1 MARGEGIGYLGAVHP
16 VLFSLPNGFSI
27 HVYGFMIA
35 VGTVLAVG
43 VASRWA
49 VKDGF
54 DKDLFTDLGFW
65 AILAGVVGARM
76 EYVRVNASQFQDLQ
90 QMVNVRDGGLVFYGG
105 LIAVLVTFVII
116 VKRRKLP
123 MLKVL
128 DIMAPLIPLG
138 IMFGRLGCF
147 AAGCCYG
154 HQTDVAWAVRFP
166 DDPLTAA
173 PAGLPLHPTQLYEV
187 AYGGLL
193 FGLLTWMRS
202 HKRFDGQLILSFL
215 SLYPILRSINE
226 LFRGDPGRGWFME
239 AQLGEVLSNAQAISV
254 VVALFAAVG
263 WGLLWKRT
271 RPA

>member
-1 MARGEGIGYLGAVHP
+1 MAPRCSAGYLGAVHP
-16 VLFSLPNGFSI
+16 VLFTLPNGFSI
-27 HVYGFMIA
+27 HVYGFLIA

-54 DKDLFTDLGFW
+54 DSDLFTDLGFW
-65 AILAGVVGARM
+65 GILAGVVGARL
-76 EYVRVNASQFQDLQ
+76 EYVRVNSAQFQDLG
-90 QMVNVRDGGLVFYGG
+90 QMINVRDGGLVFYGG

-138 IMFGRLGCF
+138 IVFGRLGCF

-154 HQTDVAWAVRFP
+154 RQTDVAWAVRFP
-166 DDPLTAA
+166 ENPLTPV
-173 PAGLPLHPTQLYEV
+173 PAGIPLHPTQLYEV
-187 AYGGLL
+187 AYGALL

-202 HKRFDGQLILSFL
+202 HKRFDGQLILCFL
-215 SLYPILRSINE
+215 TLYPVLRSLNE
-226 LFRGDPGRGWFME
+226 VFRGDPGRGWFLE
-239 AQLGEVLSNAQAISV
+239 DQLGQVLSNAQAISV
-254 VVALFAAVG
+254 VVALVAAAG
-263 WGLLWKRT
+263 WALLWRRART
-271 RPA
+271 